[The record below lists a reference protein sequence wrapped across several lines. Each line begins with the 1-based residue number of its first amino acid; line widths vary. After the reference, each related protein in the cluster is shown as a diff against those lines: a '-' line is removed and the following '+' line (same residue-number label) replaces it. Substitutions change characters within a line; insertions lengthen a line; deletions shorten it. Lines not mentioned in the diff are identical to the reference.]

1 LALYALS
8 FAPSIRRMHW
18 SWANTRLSRAAIMLS
33 EVVDTSEVIKRTTY
47 PDPAFARRMAEALD
61 ELKLLRPALVRK
73 ADIAALLTGAVDDR
87 TAAGWC
93 DAVVA
98 SGEGEFRA
106 AGWAALPA
114 SGRPADAVLLAY
126 QVPGEAWVPFALSD
140 AMVRRRDIARLLKD
154 QHQIWSGW
162 AAVFPRSAVPEN
174 AAVGAWAVDIER
186 PKLYRLKQAAPE
198 LKL

>member
-1 LALYALS
+1 
-8 FAPSIRRMHW
+8 
-18 SWANTRLSRAAIMLS
+18 
-33 EVVDTSEVIKRTTY
+33 
-47 PDPAFARRMAEALD
+47 MAEALD
-61 ELKLLRPALVRK
+61 ELKLLRPHLVRK

-154 QHQIWSGW
+154 QHQLWSGW
-162 AAVFPRSAVPEN
+162 AAGLSAQR
-174 AAVGAWAVDIER
+174 GAGECGSR
-186 PKLYRLKQAAPE
+186 CLGSGYRTSEALPSEAGGAGAQTMSR
-198 LKL
+198 